1 MSYSFPCPFLCS
13 YYSIPHSSG
22 PFHSQLPPSV
32 KIPQSSNAFSSMR
45 PSLLLLDQKEPLPAL
60 PSHSLWPL
68 QGIKVYHHSIHV
80 WFHSLTT
87 WRCFQKQSYL
97 TNLPHSIPCLVWHP
111 AQSLASFN
119 NISWTQYADC
129 LKNANWD
136 FPGGPVVKNPPANAG
151 DTGLIPAPGR
161 FHMPGWGWGV
171 GGWRGQLIPSHN
183 YRACFLQPVGH
194 NYWAHAMHFLKPS
207 CSRAHALQQE
217 KPLQWEV
224 QAPQWRLAPT
234 HHNKGEPR
242 YSHEDPVQPKIN
254 FK

>member
-32 KIPQSSNAFSSMR
+32 KIPQSSSAFSSMR
-45 PSLLLLDQKEPLPAL
+45 PSFLLLGQKEPLPAL

-68 QGIKVYHHSIHV
+68 QGIKVYHHSIHA

-136 FPGGPVVKNPPANAG
+136 FPGGPVVKNRPANAG

-161 FHMPGWGWGV
+161 FHMPGWRV
-171 GGWRGQLIPSHN
+171 GGWRGQLIPWTTTTELAFYSLWATATEPMRCIFWSPRALEPTLCNKRSHCN
-183 YRACFLQPVGH
+183 E
-194 NYWAHAMHFLKPS
+194 K
-207 CSRAHALQQE
+207 SR
-217 KPLQWEV
+217 
-224 QAPQWRLAPT
+224 
-234 HHNKGEPR
+234 HHNE
-242 YSHEDPVQPKIN
+242 E
-254 FK
+254 